1 MRLRLLEP
9 VSKRES
15 YADKQTEMN
24 MKFAQNSLLI
34 LIYLLAISVT
44 VETQPMAGEQKPG
57 QKPGWKQL
65 DKGLQL
71 GTFLAPQAAVV
82 GDSRVKVL
90 RIDPKYYQLR
100 LLNAS
105 RVENGVPLTPKQWCR
120 QNGLVAAINPS
131 MYQTDYKTSVSLM
144 RTKGHINNPRLSKDM
159 TILAFD
165 RQSPDIPR
173 AKIIDRQCEDFQFW
187 KQKYGTLVQSI
198 RMISCTGK
206 NVWKPQPRRW
216 STSAIGIDRQGN
228 ILFIH
233 VRSLYRT
240 HDLINILKKLP
251 LNISRAMYTEGGPQA
266 QLYINSGHKELDLTG
281 SYETSSNDDNEG
293 AISWP
298 LPNVV
303 GISKRKPSSKR

>member
-1 MRLRLLEP
+1 
-9 VSKRES
+9 
-15 YADKQTEMN
+15 
-24 MKFAQNSLLI
+24 
-34 LIYLLAISVT
+34 
-44 VETQPMAGEQKPG
+44 MAAEQKPR

-165 RQSPDIPR
+165 RQSPDVPR

-216 STSAIGIDRQGN
+216 STSAIGIDGQDN

-233 VRSLYRT
+233 VRSLYST

-281 SYETSSNDDNEG
+281 SYETGSNDDNEG

-303 GISKRKPSSKR
+303 GISKRKLQSGQ